1 MSMPASCLQCGAT
14 LAAGTIRCD
23 YCGTPLK
30 TVRPPFQSWAEQSN
44 PNPQPAE
51 AELPPEFAR
60 LKRPKPTDSLLA
72 EVLKLL
78 LGIPWTFFSL
88 VFLFIIIVSNFRQET
103 QLLRLANDGITVQG
117 IITRLEVDDSG
128 DSSRYNVYYRF
139 IAPVNGNPQT
149 FEQYASVS
157 QSVYESLETGGRLEV
172 IYSASDPQF
181 SVVKADFGVS
191 SLWPSILGV
200 GMSLLF
206 VGIGLM
212 MVIPGA
218 QAGKHI
224 LKLGSQGQLTRA
236 TVFARWEE
244 TDSDGTSYYVA
255 YAFKVSS
262 RPTGQQI
269 ISNAQQSL
277 YAYKK
282 LSIGGQVN
290 IKYLSDNPQ
299 ICRMANFLW

>member
-1 MSMPASCLQCGAT
+1 M
-14 LAAGTIRCD
+14 
-23 YCGTPLK
+23 
-30 TVRPPFQSWAEQSN
+30 
-44 PNPQPAE
+44 
-51 AELPPEFAR
+51 
-60 LKRPKPTDSLLA
+60 
-72 EVLKLL
+72 
-78 LGIPWTFFSL
+78 
-88 VFLFIIIVSNFRQET
+88 
-103 QLLRLANDGITVQG
+103 RLANDGITIQG
-117 IITRLEVDDSG
+117 IITRLDVDDSG

-139 IAPVNGNPQT
+139 IAPINGNPQT

-224 LKLGSQGQLTRA
+224 LKLGFQGQLTQA